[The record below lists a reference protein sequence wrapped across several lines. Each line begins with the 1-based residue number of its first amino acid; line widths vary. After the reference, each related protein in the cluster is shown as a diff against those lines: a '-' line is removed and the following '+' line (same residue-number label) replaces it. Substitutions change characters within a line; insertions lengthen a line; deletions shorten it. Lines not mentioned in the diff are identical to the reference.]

1 MNDFLIACKQACIQ
15 QNLLNGKFFPS
26 IYFNLR
32 PLQTAFFAPEAIKGS
47 HWPTMT
53 RSRAASGIAN

>member
-15 QNLLNGKFFPS
+15 QNLLNGKFSLQSTS
-26 IYFNLR
+26 IYVHFGLR
-32 PLQTAFFAPEAIKGS
+32 FAPEAIKGS